1 VVESIDGQG
10 FDDAELKAYRALA
23 PTLSNWSIQRDV
35 PMHISQIDSTE
46 ITTGNARTSLL
57 NPYLEAAW
65 AVPGTGA
72 MSDDFRRYAS
82 LYREALSSNSSAYQF
97 LCFFK
102 IIEGIQARRGRLNSD
117 ARRENRE
124 VRRYDERLPI
134 DRAACLGWLKAVFY
148 GRPDWDPMSLTQ
160 IFPDNVL
167 GKKVSRVV
175 ESDLRP
181 LRVKIAHAVLDSGEP
196 TLMADEGL
204 DLQKIAQWLPLTKCI
219 VRRMLKDEFPTE
231 FLPFL
236 QEDGTVGDA

>member
-1 VVESIDGQG
+1 
-10 FDDAELKAYRALA
+10 
-23 PTLSNWSIQRDV
+23 
-35 PMHISQIDSTE
+35 MHISQMDSTE
-46 ITTGNARTSLL
+46 IATGNARTSFV

-65 AVPGTGA
+65 SVPGMGA

-124 VRRYDERLPI
+124 PRRYDERLPLV
-134 DRAACLGWLKAVFY
+134 RAACQGWLQAVFY
-148 GRPDWDPMSLTQ
+148 NRPEWDPMSLTQ

-167 GKKVSRVV
+167 GKRISRVV
-175 ESDLRP
+175 DSDLRP

-204 DLQKIAQWLPLTKCI
+204 DLQTIAKWLPLTKCI
-219 VRRMLKDEFPTE
+219 VRRVLKNEFPEE

-236 QEDGTVGDA
+236 EEDGNVRSR